1 MPLIRIDPSITI
13 DRKEVDYKYID
24 RDYSIGVN
32 ERIAVDTTTARVVL
46 TLPAVPSQGDTIA
59 IADAG
64 GDKETNDILIR
75 GNGNN
80 IVNQT
85 ITDVKFD
92 TNNKEIRFVWNGN
105 FWAVAD

>member
-32 ERIAVDTTTARVVL
+32 ERIAVDTSNGPIVL
-46 TLPAVPSQGDTIA
+46 TLPAVPSTGDTIA
-59 IADAG
+59 VSDAG
-64 GDKETNDILIR
+64 GDKSVNSILIR
-75 GNGNN
+75 GNGNP
-80 IVNQT
+80 VVDQT
-85 ITDVKFD
+85 ITDVSFD
-92 TNNKEIRFVWNGN
+92 TNHKEIRFVWNSN